1 MVKLNNLNSGQQ
13 AFTEQPGQTNNQF
26 QQAQTPPNNQQT
38 PKGLE
43 MLTGQKIPPTGALA
57 DILSGI
63 QQMQFSLNQV
73 LNQQQQI

>member
-1 MVKLNNLNSGQQ
+1 M
-13 AFTEQPGQTNNQF
+13 
-26 QQAQTPPNNQQT
+26 
-38 PKGLE
+38 GLE

>member
-1 MVKLNNLNSGQQ
+1 
-13 AFTEQPGQTNNQF
+13 
-26 QQAQTPPNNQQT
+26 
-38 PKGLE
+38 
-43 MLTGQKIPPTGALA
+43 MLTGQKIPPTGVLA